1 MNNKKTVTLSID
13 EKVYEEK
20 KRARIEAEKKYVGKG
35 GVIRDSQV
43 HKMVLTNMTTWAVE
57 HNWNVHDII
66 PSPITGSAGN
76 QEFLLHLT
84 NGQVM

>member
-1 MNNKKTVTLSID
+1 MVKPQF
-13 EKVYEEK
+13 
-20 KRARIEAEKKYVGKG
+20 EAEKKYVGKG